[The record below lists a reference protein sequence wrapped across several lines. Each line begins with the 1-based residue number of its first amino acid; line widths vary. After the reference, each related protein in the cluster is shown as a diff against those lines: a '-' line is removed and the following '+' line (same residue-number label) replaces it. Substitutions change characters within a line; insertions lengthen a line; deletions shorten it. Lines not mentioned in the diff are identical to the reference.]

1 VRAVV
6 LSFAFAM
13 VPPLAACSAPLV
25 SSEPALRDSGE
36 GAASAAL
43 VSVERVVGSDETVHT
58 NAVARFIKMRDGSLD
73 DETLRMLGATL
84 DLPPVGSC
92 DVGDGAETPL
102 EEHGP
107 HAVELLG
114 VGNLAMEA
122 GGASAMLEPR
132 ALPDIVD
139 LVTGVLYST
148 RGETLDAL
156 PSKGS
161 YILRSTGSSPSVDA
175 EHSVGGFAIAAMAPG
190 EPGELRVDGDDSS
203 SIALRAGGDSSLSWK
218 AEADSDDAIYVEVVR
233 AGDDGATGRVRCQF
247 ADRGTATIP
256 AAAFVTGG
264 SEASHG
270 SLVVH
275 RVHREVFQ
283 VPADPAGGRMGIDS
297 GVVRF
302 DFARTIDFTRR

>member
-1 VRAVV
+1 
-6 LSFAFAM
+6 M
-13 VPPLAACSAPLV
+13 VAPLVAACSAPLV

-43 VSVERVVGSDETVHT
+43 VTVERVVGSDETIHT
-58 NAVARFIKMRDGSLD
+58 SAVARFIKMRDGSLD

-92 DVGDGAETPL
+92 DVGEGAEAAL

-114 VGNLAMEA
+114 VGSLAMEA
-122 GGASAMLEPR
+122 GGASATLEAR

-161 YILRSTGSSPSVDA
+161 YVLRSAGSPLSVDA

-203 SIALRAGGDSSLSWK
+203 TIALRAGADSSLSWK
-218 AEADSDDAIYVEVVR
+218 VEADSDDSIYVEVVR
-233 AGDDGATGRVRCQF
+233 AADDGAAGRVRCQF
-247 ADRGTATIP
+247 ADRGAASIP
-256 AAAFVTGG
+256 ASAFVTGG
-264 SEASHG
+264 SEAAHG
-270 SLVVH
+270 SLIVH

-283 VPADPAGGRMGIDS
+283 VPADPLGGKMGIDS

-302 DFARTIDFTRR
+302 DFARTVDFTRR